1 MKVRIEVRYA
11 EDFSSELDWGSQ
23 RKVERAIES
32 QKEDDL
38 NAIETLDLTMF
49 KKEQLAKIKKSFEKN
64 KEKSKNV
71 LYAYNSLLR
80 YEEIL
85 KNPES
90 VNISSLEGLKTS
102 LEEFFKKTGRKQMF
116 ILQEDN
122 KMILYNVNE
131 LVIKHSREDGTH
143 VRMELKRNKSP
154 FEKNNY
160 NSDISE
166 MFYFYKWHLSED
178 LDDFMS
184 NDDIVEDYDDEDD
197 DEKTEKKRKPKSK
210 KPKNLKSLEQILE
223 DKNLLLAHPGYVED
237 YKAQIKRFYDF
248 LVTNKNGAVYL
259 SNDKCKYVEEKDD
272 DDIYYNYWRSSKWR
286 FLKNGEVNNKLA
298 IDYGQKDVF
307 SLFDMSVKTLPDIP
321 YIRVFDLEFQ
331 QTYLVHVDNL
341 IKYEFNKKLSNKLI
355 IDQNNKELI
364 ELLINDDETLNE
376 DIIQG
381 KSGGITILCYG
392 KPGLGKTLTSEIFS
406 ESLEKPLYKIQ
417 ASQLGIKIED
427 IEKRLQRILKR
438 SERIGAILLIDE
450 CDTYLRKRGDDI
462 VQNCV
467 VGIFLKLMEYYNGIL
482 FLTTNLYDDID
493 DAILSRVTAKFR
505 YEYPN
510 KDQAYKIWL
519 ILCEQFELSVDVNEI
534 RDIVDYSYKED
545 GNQLS
550 GRSIKNIVKLGKKYC
565 NKKNVSFSLEIFKI
579 VQKYITR

>member
-1 MKVRIEVRYA
+1 MKVRIEVKYA
-11 EDFSSELDWGSQ
+11 EDFADELDWGSKRRVQ
-23 RKVERAIES
+23 NAVES
-32 QKEDDL
+32 KKEDDL

-49 KKEQLAKIKKSFEKN
+49 KKEQLVKIKKSFEKN

-71 LYAYNSLLR
+71 LYAYNTLLR

-85 KNPES
+85 KNPEN

-102 LEEFFKKTGRKQMF
+102 LEEFFRKTGRKQMF

-122 KMILYNVNE
+122 KMILYNVHE
-131 LVIKHSREDGTH
+131 LVLKHSREDGSF
-143 VRMELKRNKSP
+143 VRLELKRNRSP
-154 FEKNNY
+154 FEKNDY
-160 NSDISE
+160 NPDVSESYYFHKWNLSD
-166 MFYFYKWHLSED
+166 D
-178 LDDFMS
+178 VDDFMS
-184 NDDIVEDYDDEDD
+184 DSDIVEDYDDEDD
-197 DEKTEKKRKPKSK
+197 DGEIKKKRKPKSK
-210 KPKNLKSLEQILE
+210 KPKNLRSLEQILE
-223 DKNLLLAHPGYVED
+223 SKNLLLAHPGYVED
-237 YKAQIKRFYDF
+237 YKTQVKRFYDF
-248 LVTNKNGAVYL
+248 LINNNNGAVYIC
-259 SNDKCKYVEEKDD
+259 NEKCKFIEEKDEER
-272 DDIYYNYWRSSKWR
+272 YYSYWRSNNWR
-286 FLKNGEVNNKLA
+286 YLKNGEVNNKLA
-298 IDYGQKDVF
+298 VDYGQKDVF
-307 SLFDMSVKTLPDIP
+307 SLFDMSVKSLPDIP
-321 YIRVFDLEFQ
+321 YIKVFDLEFQ
-331 QTYLVHVDNL
+331 QTYMVHVDNL
-341 IKYEFNKKLSNKLI
+341 IKYKFNKNLSEKLI
-355 IDQNNKELI
+355 IDDDNKDLI
-364 ELLINDDETLNE
+364 ELLIHDDDVLNE